1 MLELGFLLI
10 SIIIIICVIYIN
22 TENNTENYTDYYL
35 SSCPSGYKT
44 FYNDGDVVCCN
55 GEIVGNKC
63 IGDLLL
69 LALKILNS
77 QHVKY
82 INQRN

>member
-22 TENNTENYTDYYL
+22 TENYTENYTDYYL

-44 FYNDGDVVCCN
+44 FYNDGDVEVAKKKWEWFDN
-55 GEIVGNKC
+55 ETKKSNWDDTFGK
-63 IGDLLL
+63 
-69 LALKILNS
+69 
-77 QHVKY
+77 
-82 INQRN
+82 